1 METLESQPSSQPVA
15 VPKRRRGRTW
25 GQRFLLTVGVVGT
38 STSLLAAGVL
48 AWGAEKFAQIPT
60 ISISSVEQAA
70 PGEPANWLL
79 VGSDSRE
86 GIDPNDPNAGIF
98 LGEEVGG
105 KRTDS
110 IIVARVDP
118 KNERIDLLSI
128 PRDLYLPISGTGGT
142 DRINTAFAGDGGP
155 GRLVDTIEENFNI
168 EINHYAEVNF
178 VGFQD
183 IVNSLDGVP
192 MWFDKP
198 MRDDGSALDISVAG
212 CHVLDG
218 FQALA
223 FARSRHLEYFENGE
237 WQQDPTG
244 DLGRTSRQQYFL
256 RRIVDTAAAKIDI
269 TELPTINNL
278 LTTGGQNLTIDE
290 GVQPS
295 DLLTLGKT
303 FADLSGDQINGHAL
317 PVDNFRTSDGKAVLR
332 LFEDEAQP
340 TLDIFRGILPPEQ
353 IAAEDASLALEIAV
367 LNGSSVAGQAQT
379 AADRAVSAGFAI
391 TAVGNAEASIEL
403 TTIRYD
409 PASRSVADALAE
421 ALGFAPL
428 FEEDANTIGV
438 TLVTG
443 SDYASKVSTV
453 APAVQ
458 TTTTVAGEVAAEV
471 TTASTI
477 GVIPEASPEGT
488 ACG

>member
-1 METLESQPSSQPVA
+1 METVDYQPSPQAVE
-15 VPKRRRGRTW
+15 VPKRRRGRSW
-25 GQRFLLTVGVVGT
+25 GQRFLLTVGVVAT

-48 AWGAEKFAQIPT
+48 AWGAEKFDQIPT
-60 ISISSVEQAA
+60 VSISSVEQAES
-70 PGEPANWLL
+70 GEPANWLL

-110 IIVARVDP
+110 IIIARVDP
-118 KNERIDLLSI
+118 AHERIDLLSI
-128 PRDLYLPISGTGGT
+128 PRDLYVPISGTGGS
-142 DRINTAFAGDGGP
+142 DRINTAFNGDDGP
-155 GRLVDTIEENFNI
+155 SRLVDTIEDNFDI

-183 IVNSLDGVP
+183 VVDSLDGVP

-198 MRDDGSALDISVAG
+198 MRDDGSGLDISVAG

-223 FARSRHLEYFENGE
+223 FARSRHLQFFENGAWNE
-237 WQQDPTG
+237 DPTG

-256 RRIVDTAAAKIDI
+256 RRLVDTAASKVDI

-278 LTTGGQNLTIDE
+278 LDTGGKNLTLDE
-290 GVQPS
+290 GVEPS
-295 DLLTLGKT
+295 DLLRLGQT
-303 FADLSGDQINGHAL
+303 FANLGGDQINGHAL
-317 PVDNFRTSDGKAVLR
+317 PVENYRTSDGKAVLR

-340 TLDIFRGILPPEQ
+340 TLDIFRGVLPADQSATTVAP
-353 IAAEDASLALEIAV
+353 LVLEAAV
-367 LNGSSVAGQAQT
+367 LNGSSVAGQAQK
-379 AADRAVSAGFAI
+379 AADRASAAGFAI
-391 TAVGNAEASIEL
+391 TAVGNAEQSIEL
-403 TTIRYD
+403 TTIRFD
-409 PASRSVADALAE
+409 SASREVAEALAE
-421 ALGFAPL
+421 SLGFAPL
-428 FEEDANTIGV
+428 LEEDSTTIGV

-443 SDYASKVSTV
+443 SDYGSKVSTV
-453 APAVQ
+453 APAQQ
-458 TTTTVAGEVAAEV
+458 TTTTAADAAAAV
-471 TTASTI
+471 PASQSTV
-477 GVIPEASPEGT
+477 GVVPEASPEGT

>member
-1 METLESQPSSQPVA
+1 METVDYQPSPQPVE
-15 VPKRRRGRTW
+15 VQKRRRGRTW
-25 GQRFLLTVGVVGT
+25 GQRFLLTAGVVGT
-38 STSLLAAGVL
+38 TISLLAAGVL
-48 AWGAEKFAQIPT
+48 AWGAEKFDAIPT

-70 PGEPANWLL
+70 PGEAANWLL

-118 KNERIDLLSI
+118 KNERIDLLSV

-223 FARSRHLEYFENGE
+223 FARSRKLEYFENGA
-237 WQQDPTG
+237 WHQDPTG

-256 RRIVDTAAAKIDI
+256 RRVVDTAAAKIDI
-269 TELPTINNL
+269 TQLPTINNL
-278 LTTGGQNLTIDE
+278 LTTGGQNLIIDE

-303 FADLSGDQINGHAL
+303 FADLNGDQINGHAL
-317 PVDNFRTSDGKAVLR
+317 PVENFRTSDGKSVLR

-340 TLDIFRGILPPEQ
+340 TLDIFRGILPPEEL
-353 IAAEDASLALEIAV
+353 AVAEAPPFEIAV

-421 ALGFAPL
+421 ALGFAPML
-428 FEEDANTIGV
+428 EEDSNTIGV
-438 TLVTG
+438 TLITG
-443 SDYASKVSTV
+443 SDYQSKVSSV
-453 APAVQ
+453 APAAQ
-458 TTTTVAGEVAAEV
+458 TPTTVASEAPVEE

-477 GVIPEASPEGT
+477 GVVPEASPEGT